1 MPPADRKRPNEASY
15 NAVIAS
21 LTDALDAHAVLN
33 PRPGRVDTFRRLN
46 RTEYANSIRD
56 LLGIEIDSAALLPKD
71 QESHGFDNVVGDLSP
86 SLVDRY
92 ISAAQKISRLA
103 VGTPPNEPDSE
114 IFRVKPDVTQE
125 KHVDGLPLGTR
136 GGMVIPYTFP
146 LDGEYEISV
155 RLMRDRNE
163 HVEGLNEE
171 HEMEVLLDRALV
183 ERFTISPDRGDRR
196 DDDMI
201 DSHLKT
207 RLFVKGGPKEVGV
220 TFIKNPYSV
229 LEIKPQAVRSSLQ
242 LSPASAF
249 VAGGISSDHYGPI

>member
-1 MPPADRKRPNEASY
+1 MRQ
-15 NAVIAS
+15 
-21 LTDALDAHAVLN
+21 
-33 PRPGRVDTFRRLN
+33 
-46 RTEYANSIRD
+46 
-56 LLGIEIDSAALLPKD
+56 LLPKD
-71 QESHGFDNVVGDLSP
+71 QESHGFDNVTVGDLSP

-103 VGTPPNEPDSE
+103 VGTPLKEPNSE

-136 GGMVIPYTFP
+136 GGMVIPFTFP

-183 ERFTISPDRGDRR
+183 ERFTISL
-196 DDDMI
+196 I
-201 DSHLKT
+201 
-207 RLFVKGGPKEVGV
+207 E
-220 TFIKNPYSV
+220 
-229 LEIKPQAVRSSLQ
+229 EI
-242 LSPASAF
+242 
-249 VAGGISSDHYGPI
+249 VAMMT